1 MCPTPEH
8 HKTHLQT
15 TLSQP
20 VSHVPQNVQTLQ
32 PPIYRAS
39 TFVFQN
45 TDEMIACYDWTR
57 PYNYSYGTHGTP
69 TTFSLADQIAQLEGA
84 SHCLLAPSGL
94 SAIQL
99 VNTTFL
105 KSGDEVWLPENSYYP
120 NYEHLAMMQ
129 EHYGIV
135 VKIYN
140 PIDVSSFQPSAKAK
154 LLWLEAA
161 GSISLEFPDLLGF
174 IHKAKQHQILTAIDS
189 TWSAGL
195 AYCAFDLD
203 EQHTA
208 VDFSVHALTKYP
220 SGGGDILMGSI
231 STNQQDLYLKLL
243 KMHALQG
250 IVVSGEDCAIISRSL
265 ASMALRYQ
273 KHHENTLALT
283 DYLKTCSEF
292 SHVLHPSL
300 PEHAGHQYW
309 KSICKTGLAAGLV
322 SVVVDKKASLT
333 QIQDFC
339 NRLNLFRLGYSWG
352 GSTSLVMYYQGRERK
367 ATAID
372 KDCYIIRFVLGLE
385 QIDDLIADIQQ
396 ARIAFA

>member
-1 MCPTPEH
+1 MRPTSEQQSI
-8 HKTHLQT
+8 HLQT

-20 VSHVPQNVQTLQ
+20 ISHVPQNVQTLQ

-45 TDEMIACYDWTR
+45 TDDMIACYDWTR

-69 TTFSLADQIAQLEGA
+69 TTFCLADQIAQLEGA
-84 SHCLLAPSGL
+84 EHCLLAPSGL

-105 KSGDEVWLPENSYYP
+105 KAGDEVWLPENSYYP

-129 EHYGIV
+129 EHYGV
-135 VKIYN
+135 AVKIYN
-140 PIDVSSFQPSAKAK
+140 PIDLDSFQPSEKAK

-161 GSISLEFPDLLGF
+161 GSISLEFPDLLGL
-174 IHKAKQHQILTAIDS
+174 IQKAKQYNILTAIDS

-203 EQHTA
+203 DQHTA
-208 VDFSVHALTKYP
+208 VDLSVHALTKYP

-231 STNQQDLYLKLL
+231 CTNQRDLYLKLL

-250 IVVSGEDCAIISRSL
+250 IVVAGEDCAIISRSL
-265 ASMALRYQ
+265 PSMALRYQ
-273 KHHENTLALT
+273 KHHENTLALIE
-283 DYLKTCSEF
+283 YLQNCPEF
-292 SHVLHPSL
+292 SHILHPSL
-300 PEHAGHQYW
+300 PQHAGHQYW
-309 KSICKTGLAAGLV
+309 KAVCKTGLGAGLV
-322 SVVVDKKASLT
+322 SVVVNKTTTLA

-352 GSTSLVMYYQGRERK
+352 GSTSLVMYYQGRERQ
-367 ATAID
+367 AMAID
-372 KDCYIIRFVLGLE
+372 KDSYIIRFVLGLE

-396 ARIAFA
+396 ARTAFA